1 MKVSIIL
8 AAGEG
13 SRMKSTR
20 PKVLHKINNK
30 PLLAHVLSTCKNAGI
45 EKKIVIV
52 GHGKEKV
59 IEEFS
64 KEDIIFKDQ
73 PIHEGAPYGT
83 GFAVMQGIDEIDDE
97 DLVLILCGDAPLIR
111 EESLEKLMEYHRREG
126 FDATVLS
133 AILEDAKGYGRI
145 IRDENTKQILKIV
158 EEKDASEKEK
168 AIKEVN
174 SGIYCFTGRALKLA
188 LENIH
193 NDNSQNEY
201 YLTDCISILNEN
213 NFKTGAYA
221 IEDHTEI
228 LGVNSRLQL
237 AQCDKIIR
245 SRVNEFH
252 MNNGVTIVNPDNTY
266 IEDTVT
272 IGADTIIYP
281 GVTLEGHTSIGR
293 DCIIR
298 GDSRL
303 VHSKLGDNVKIDSSL
318 IENSTIGHECTIG
331 PYAHLR
337 PNCTLGNN
345 IRIGNFVEV
354 KNSTIMDNSKA
365 GHLAYIG
372 DSDIGSNVNIG
383 CGVIFANYNGQEKFR
398 TIVKDNAFIG
408 SNSNLVAP
416 VQIDEWA
423 YIAAGST
430 ITKNVARGELSIERS
445 NQSNIEGWVERKG
458 LMKSLQEKDDKK
470 HK

>member
-13 SRMKSTR
+13 SRMKSNR
-20 PKVLHKINNK
+20 SKVLHRVNNK
-30 PLLAHVLSTCKNAGI
+30 PLLGHVLSSCKNSGI
-45 EKKIVIV
+45 EKNIVIV
-52 GHGKEKV
+52 GHGKDKV

-64 KEDIIFKDQ
+64 KENIIFKEQ
-73 PIHEGAPYGT
+73 ATYEGAPYGT
-83 GFAVMQGIDEIDDE
+83 GFAVMQAIDEIEDE
-97 DLVLILCGDAPLIR
+97 SIVVILCGDTPLIR
-111 EESLEKLMEYHRREG
+111 EETVEKLMDYHIRQG

-133 AILEDAKGYGRI
+133 AILEDVKGYGRI
-145 IRDENTKQILKIV
+145 VRDENSQQILKIV

-174 SGIYCFTGRALKLA
+174 SGMYCFTGRALKLS
-188 LENIH
+188 LENID

-201 YLTDCISILNEN
+201 YLTDCISILNEK
-213 NFKTGAYA
+213 NFKTGAYV
-221 IEDHTEI
+221 IEDRNEI

-237 AQCDKIIR
+237 AQCEEIMRDRI
-245 SRVNEFH
+245 NEVH
-252 MNNGVTIVNPDNTY
+252 LNNGVSIINPDNTY

-281 GVTLEGHTSIGR
+281 GVTLEGNTSIGR
-293 DCIIR
+293 DCVIR

-303 VHSKLGDNVKIDSSL
+303 VDSKIGNNVKIDSSL
-318 IENSTIGHECTIG
+318 IENSTIGQECTIG

-337 PNCTLGNN
+337 PNCTLANKIN
-345 IRIGNFVEV
+345 IGNFVEV
-354 KNSTIMDNSKA
+354 KNSTIMDNTKA

-372 DSDIGSNVNIG
+372 DADIGSNVNIG
-383 CGVIFANYNGQEKFR
+383 CGVIFVNYNGEKKFR
-398 TIVKDNAFIG
+398 TTVKDNAFIG

-416 VQIDEWA
+416 VRVDEWG

-430 ITKNVARGELSIERS
+430 ITKDVASGELSIERS
-445 NQSNIEGWVERKG
+445 NQSNIKGWVERKG
-458 LMKSLQEKDDKK
+458 LLKP
-470 HK
+470 